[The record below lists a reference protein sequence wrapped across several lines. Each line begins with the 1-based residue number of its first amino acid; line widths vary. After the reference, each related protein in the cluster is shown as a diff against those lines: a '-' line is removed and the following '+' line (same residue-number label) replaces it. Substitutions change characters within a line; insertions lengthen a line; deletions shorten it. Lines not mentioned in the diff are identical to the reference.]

1 VDLYAGSSILS
12 EANSSS
18 ATEGHAQGGAAAGAT
33 TQTALEPVQNPRSR
47 GHSPRR
53 DQLEASKANQPADQE
68 YELDGQKWTG
78 KQLREAI
85 AAKAQTDVRAT
96 TLPQSADGYE
106 FKLPVEFKP
115 PEGMTFEFDKNDP
128 LLAEARK
135 AALDMKLDQAGFSRM
150 LGLYAANKIKELEGV
165 NRARVAEMEKLG
177 AAGPQRIDAIERWVR
192 AKVGPKADV
201 LMKTV
206 RQYPVAA
213 VVETFEKIIH
223 EFSSQ
228 GGVSFDQRHREQP
241 DQGKIP
247 GYEGMTFLQRRAAQE
262 QLNSRGHR

>member
-1 VDLYAGSSILS
+1 MS
-12 EANSSS
+12 EAGTSGINQ
-18 ATEGHAQGGAAAGAT
+18 AAPQDAAAAT
-33 TQTALEPVQNPRSR
+33 APAKAPTEPVQNPRSR
-47 GHSPRR
+47 GHSPAR
-53 DQLEASKANQPADQE
+53 DQREAASAQQQSDQE
-68 YELDGQKWTG
+68 FELDGQKWTE

-85 AAKAQTDVRAT
+85 AAKVQTDVRAT
-96 TLPQSADGYE
+96 TLPQTADAYE
-106 FKLPVEFKP
+106 FKLPAEFKP

-150 LGLYAANKIKELEGV
+150 LGIYAGNKVQELQGL
-165 NRARVAEMEKLG
+165 NRARAAEMEKLG
-177 AAGPQRIDAIERWVR
+177 AAGPQRIDAIDRWVR
-192 AKVGPKADV
+192 AKVGPQADV

-213 VVETFEKIIH
+213 VVETFERIIH

-228 GGVSFDQRHREQP
+228 GGVSFDQRHREHQ
-241 DQGKIP
+241 DQSKIP

-262 QLNSRGHR
+262 QLNSRGRR